1 MGSRFHCHLKHK
13 VSNEPSAPRWG
24 AIEVPRM
31 RGVGKLKYIVHWE
44 FCPEDMDKCIAKNK
58 KAAEITKKEPD
69 RFAKNLFPPQYTGSG
84 KGFSLVEVTD
94 PEQFNNAQVY
104 WFPEMKL
111 KYVPCD
117 DVSKWIELY
126 MKSK

>member
-1 MGSRFHCHLKHK
+1 MGSYISTKK
-13 VSNEPSAPRWG
+13 K
-24 AIEVPRM
+24 
-31 RGVGKLKYIVHWE
+31 GVEKLKYIVHWE

-58 KAAEITKKEPD
+58 KAAEISKKEPD
-69 RFAKNLFPPQYTGSG
+69 RFAEYLFPPQYTGSG

-104 WFPEMKL
+104 WFPEMTL
-111 KYVPCD
+111 KFVPCD
-117 DVSKWIELY
+117 DVAKWIELY